1 MRKYMFFIVLLF
13 SVTLFA
19 EEIVPENGK
28 EAVIQYEKGECKGS
42 ISNMAEG
49 DFEGIRFSFPAP
61 VTVKA
66 LSIMSIQTGSVDLR
80 LWNDNGAHMPDLES
94 EMMKKTVETKEM
106 TWVDIDISAEK
117 LNFEPITSYWVGHFL
132 GSELT
137 QFCVAETDDTTNRSV
152 IRMNEEGEDNWY
164 ILGENGNFMIRI
176 TVVFHDVAESF
187 NFENR
192 TEGSGLEELGNGR
205 VAWGDIN
212 NDGFTDLLY
221 QGKKLFL
228 NNGDLTFTD
237 ISESAGLAEAQ
248 GNGGVFADYNND
260 GCLDFYATMGGNDGR
275 DTLWK
280 NNCDLTFTDVTES
293 AGHPADEL
301 PSEAAGW
308 GDADNDGF
316 VDIYVANYED
326 PDEMSSPN
334 LDFLW
339 KNNGDGTF
347 TDNSEDSGI
356 RGLNEQCGRG
366 VSWGDFNQ
374 DGRMD
379 IFVSNYRLDMN
390 FLFKNIGGGKFD
402 PVISTPL
409 MGERISGNYGH
420 TIGSQWADYDNDGD
434 WDLFSANLAHPRFIE
449 FSDKSML
456 YKNTAG
462 EFKDVR
468 AEAGI
473 TFAETHSD
481 PSWGDFDNDGFPDL
495 FITSIY
501 DGRESFLYKNNGD
514 GTFTN
519 VNYSSGL
526 VVYNGWGGAW
536 ADVDNDGDLD
546 LFSRGLFINN
556 GQTGN
561 WVEFILEGKNTNR
574 AAIGT
579 TVVVKTPEKTMM
591 RMVEGGKGTG
601 TQSDLKVHFGL
612 GMDQKINEVK
622 IKWLGQKEQ
631 TLTDVEINSIYKVV
645 EGEEPSA
652 LADETDDTDS
662 DADED
667 NETGDDDTVDG
678 KSGSGCVIM
687 FF

>member
-1 MRKYMFFIVLLF
+1 MKKFMFLAVLLF
-13 SVTLFA
+13 SLTIFC

-28 EAVIQYEKGECKGS
+28 EAVFKYEKGECKGS
-42 ISNMAEG
+42 LSNMAEG

-61 VTVKA
+61 VTVKT
-66 LSIMSIQTGSVDLR
+66 LSIMALQAGSIEIK

-94 EMMKKTVETKEM
+94 EITKKTIETKEM
-106 TWVDIDISAEK
+106 EWVDVDMSTAK
-117 LNFEPITSYWVGHFL
+117 LNFDPITNYWIGHFL
-132 GSELT
+132 SSDLI
-137 QFCVAETDDTTNRSV
+137 QFCVADTDDLTNRSM
-152 IRMNEEGEDNWY
+152 IRMNEEGVDNWY
-164 ILGENGNFMIRI
+164 ILGENGNFMIRM

-187 NFENR
+187 DFENR

-205 VAWGDIN
+205 VAWGDVN
-212 NDGFTDLLY
+212 NDGFPDLLY
-221 QGKKLFL
+221 QGRRLFL
-228 NNGDLTFTD
+228 NNGDLTFTE
-237 ISESAGLAEAQ
+237 ITESAGLAEANS
-248 GNGGVFADYNND
+248 NGGVFADYNND
-260 GCLDFYATMGGNDGR
+260 GCLDFYSATSAGSSDR
-275 DTLWK
+275 LWK
-280 NNCDLTFTDVTES
+280 NNCDLTFSDVTEA

-316 VDIYVANYED
+316 VDLYVANYED
-326 PDEMSSPN
+326 PENMSSPN
-334 LDFLW
+334 PDYLW

-356 RGLNEQCGRG
+356 RNMNDQCGRG

-374 DGRMD
+374 DGKMD

-402 PVISTPL
+402 PNISTPL
-409 MGERISGNYGH
+409 MGERIDGNYGH

-456 YKNTAG
+456 FNNSDG
-462 EFKDVR
+462 EFADVR
-468 AEAGI
+468 EEAGI

-481 PSWGDFDNDGFPDL
+481 PSWGDFDNDGYLDL

-501 DGRESFLYKNNGD
+501 EGRESFFYKNNGD

-546 LFSRGLFINN
+546 LFSYGLFVNT
-556 GQTGN
+556 GQDGN
-561 WVEFILEGKNTNR
+561 WVEFILEGKDTNR

-579 TVVVKTPEKTMM
+579 TVVLKTADKTMM

-612 GMDQKINEVK
+612 GTDEKIDEVK

-631 TLTDVEINSIYKVV
+631 VLTDVEINSIYKVV
-645 EGEEPSA
+645 EGEEAVS
-652 LADETDDTDS
+652 LENEED
-662 DADED
+662 DADTVSDDEV
-667 NETGDDDTVDG
+667 NDDDAVEE
-678 KSGSGCVIM
+678 KSDSGCSLTVV
-687 FF
+687 